1 MMTTFGL
8 IVRFNDS
15 DIIAQSYTDRTID
28 DKLIGTFPKNASQ
41 AQKPPKPP
49 IIGIK

>member
-15 DIIAQSYTDRTID
+15 DIIAQSSTDRTID
-28 DKLIGTFPKNASQ
+28 DYLIFLLTPRFPQYLKAS
-41 AQKPPKPP
+41 KVK
-49 IIGIK
+49 I